1 MPGAQKTVMIVEDEP
16 DVSELFAEMMR
27 LSGLRVIK
35 TYTSTPAMT
44 LIAQELPDLVILD
57 LMMPDVSGLEVLT
70 YMRQDPQLASIPV
83 VVVSAKAAPGDI
95 QAGLAAG
102 ATEYL
107 TKPVSYS
114 DLKAAVNR
122 ILQAASPT

>member
-1 MPGAQKTVMIVEDEP
+1 MSGSQKTVMIIEDEP

-44 LIAQELPDLVILD
+44 LIEQERPDIVILD
-57 LMMPDVSGLEVLT
+57 VMMPDVSGLEVLT
-70 YMRQDPQLASIPV
+70 YMRGVPQLAPIPV
-83 VVVSAKAAPGDI
+83 VIVSAKAAPSDI
-95 QAGLAAG
+95 QAGMAAG
-102 ATEYL
+102 ATAYL

-114 DLKAAVNR
+114 DLKAAVDR
-122 ILQAASPT
+122 LLQAA

>member
-57 LMMPDVSGLEVLT
+57 IMMPDVSGLEVLT

-83 VVVSAKAAPGDI
+83 VVVSAKAAPADI

-122 ILQAASPT
+122 ILQAAPPP

>member
-1 MPGAQKTVMIVEDEP
+1 MPSAQKTVMIVEDEP

-57 LMMPDVSGLEVLT
+57 VMMPDVSGLEVLT
-70 YMRQDPQLASIPV
+70 YMRHHPQLASIPV
-83 VVVSAKAAPGDI
+83 VIVSAKAAPTDI

-122 ILQAASPT
+122 ILQAAPPP

>member
-1 MPGAQKTVMIVEDEP
+1 MPGPQKTVMIIEDEP

-44 LIAQELPDLVILD
+44 LIEQERPDIVILD
-57 LMMPDVSGLEVLT
+57 VMMPDVSGLEVLT
-70 YMRQDPQLASIPV
+70 FMRGLPQLASIPV
-83 VVVSAKAAPGDI
+83 VVVSAKAAPADI

-102 ATEYL
+102 ATAYL

-114 DLKAAVNR
+114 DLKAAVDR
-122 ILQAASPT
+122 LLPAA